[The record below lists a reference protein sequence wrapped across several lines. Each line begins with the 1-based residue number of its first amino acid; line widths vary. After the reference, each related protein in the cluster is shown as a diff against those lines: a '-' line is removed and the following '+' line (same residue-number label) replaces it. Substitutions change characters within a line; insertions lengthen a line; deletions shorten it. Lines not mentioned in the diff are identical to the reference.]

1 MKPIIGINLDITQGP
16 PQEARV
22 QAFYYE
28 AVQKA
33 GGIPLLVPPM
43 PDEDL
48 ASALKRLDGLLFI
61 GGLDYCPSS
70 YGEELTEEAKS
81 KLNVEIAHASRQD
94 FDFRLIRKA
103 LENKAL
109 PVLGICAGEQLLNI
123 ELGGTLITD
132 IPHAHPDSPVLHSS
146 KNGWK
151 DGFKRHT
158 VILEKNSLLGSVYS
172 ASCFEVPTS
181 HHQAVDKLG
190 AGLKVAA
197 LAEDGIIEAVELEG
211 HAFVVGVQWHPERDF
226 EGNRALF
233 ESFISHCKT
242 PIANSR

>member
-28 AVQKA
+28 AVQRA

-43 PDEDL
+43 ADDDL
-48 ASALKRLDGLLFI
+48 AQALNRLDGLVFI
-61 GGLDYCPSS
+61 GGLDYCPST
-70 YGEELTEEAKS
+70 YGEELNEETKT

-103 LENKAL
+103 LEKKSL
-109 PVLGICAGEQLLNI
+109 PVLGICAGAQLLNI

-132 IPHAHPDSPVLHSS
+132 IPHSHPDSPVLHSS

-158 VILEKNSLLGSVYS
+158 VILEKNSLIGKIYS
-172 ASCFEVPTS
+172 EARFDVPTS

-190 AGLKVAA
+190 KGLKVAA

-211 HAFVVGVQWHPERDF
+211 SEFVVGVQWHPERDF

-233 ESFISHCKT
+233 ETFINHCKA